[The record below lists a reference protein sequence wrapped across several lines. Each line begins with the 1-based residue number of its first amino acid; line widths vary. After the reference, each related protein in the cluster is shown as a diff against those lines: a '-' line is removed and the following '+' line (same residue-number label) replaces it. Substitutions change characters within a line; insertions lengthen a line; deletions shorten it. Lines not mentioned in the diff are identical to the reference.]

1 VNEVVG
7 VFLLIVNLRPP
18 LVGVDVTHFAEDDGT
33 SADETSAL
41 VDGCG
46 DVSDGAFTAADA
58 GSCCRVLTHIQQI
71 DYKSTYLLHQGE
83 KYTLQ
88 SSLSSK

>member
-18 LVGVDVTHFAEDDGT
+18 LVGVDVTHFAEDDGA

-41 VDGCG
+41 VDG
-46 DVSDGAFTAADA
+46 
-58 GSCCRVLTHIQQI
+58 
-71 DYKSTYLLHQGE
+71 
-83 KYTLQ
+83 
-88 SSLSSK
+88 